1 MKRRAFI
8 TMLGG
13 AAAGAWPGVTRAQ
26 QPAMPVIGFLS
37 SASADGYADR
47 VRAFRQG
54 LGEAGFVEGKN
65 VTIEYRFANNEF
77 DRLPALAADLVRRK
91 VTVIPPMA
99 LRRWRPRR
107 ATTTI
112 PIVFTSGD
120 DPVRAGLVTSLNR
133 PNGNLTGVVS
143 QDVELGPKRLEL
155 LHELVPNA
163 KVFAMLLNPA
173 NRARSDNLTRD
184 LQAAART
191 LGLELKIL
199 QASSERDVDAVFTKL
214 AELQV
219 GGLVIGNDSLF
230 ISRRERLGE
239 LSAHH
244 KVPAIFQFREFAV
257 AGGLMAYGGSAADAY
272 RLAGVYTGRV
282 LKGEKPGDLPVQQ
295 STKAELTINLKTAR
309 ALGLTVPL
317 SLLGRADEVIE

>member
-1 MKRRAFI
+1 MKRRQLILA
-8 TMLGG
+8 LGG
-13 AAAGAWPGVTRAQ
+13 AALWPLAARAQ
-26 QPAMPVIGFLS
+26 QPALPVIGFLN
-37 SASADGYADR
+37 SASPDGYADR

-54 LGEAGFVEGKN
+54 LSDTGYVEGRN
-65 VTIEYRFANNEF
+65 VAIEYRFANNEF
-77 DRLPALAADLVRRK
+77 DRLAAFAADLIQRK
-91 VTVIPPMA
+91 VAVISANGPSA
-99 LRRWRPRR
+99 LV
-107 ATTTI
+107 AKAQTTTI

-173 NRARSDNLTRD
+173 NRARSDILTRD

-257 AGGLMAYGGSAADAY
+257 AGGLMAYGGGAEDAY